1 MCSRINVSIKKHNA
15 YVIKPYRY
23 KASSGLTVLHEK
35 SKVKRN
41 AIHHAHRYPLCRF
54 IT

>member
-1 MCSRINVSIKKHNA
+1 MCSRRNVSIKKHNP
-15 YVIKPYRY
+15 YVIKLYRY
-23 KASSGLTVLHEK
+23 KASGLTVLLEK

-41 AIHHAHRYPLCRF
+41 AIYHAHRYPLRRF